1 MTHSVMPATPHTVR
15 AAVSALCV
23 CVPFGRGHVR
33 ACMRA
38 ARGKPFYFDVR
49 RACMH
54 GLACLFDQHVSTG
67 GPCLCWLNG
76 KLCIIFMRTDNRWTE
91 LYIHIYSMAQPTN
104 RCQSSFF
111 GHAGSRLNACIY
123 RPCFAPLTSDHWL
136 DDMHVHRHTP
146 K

>member
-1 MTHSVMPATPHTVR
+1 MYLYIKKDYAALFENDRGIGSLEMTHSVMPATPHTVR

-76 KLCIIFMRTDNRWTE
+76 KLCIIFMRTDNRSTE
-91 LYIHIYSMAQPTN
+91 LYIHIHSMAQPTAA
-104 RCQSSFF
+104 SPVS
-111 GHAGSRLNACIY
+111 
-123 RPCFAPLTSDHWL
+123 L
-136 DDMHVHRHTP
+136 DMQGLG
-146 K
+146 